1 MLFLIVTIT
10 FSALCV
16 VFDCY
21 HGDYR
26 TLCSFSLLRLC
37 LAHSV
42 LFLLVTTI
50 IIALSSVF
58 DCCHNNYSALCLVF
72 VCYNNDYGALCSFLL
87 FL

>member
-1 MLFLIVTIT
+1 MLFFIVTIM

-37 LAHSV
+37 LARSV
-42 LFLLVTTI
+42 LFLLVTTM
-50 IIALSSVF
+50 IIALCIVF
-58 DCCHNNYSALCLVF
+58 DCYDNNYCALCKF
-72 VCYNNDYGALCSFLL
+72 
-87 FL
+87 